1 MPSPSVNTTSRGAG
15 PNPTEKLNRIFK
27 KGKIYALLHVLILL
41 LSLFLVIIISIDT
54 YHNEAFYKQPE
65 FMKVQLWICVVFL
78 ADFFI
83 EFFLSPQK
91 GHYLATHFIFFLV
104 SVPYNAIIAHYGW
117 EFNPTLTYFIR
128 YIPLIRGGY
137 AMSIVVSW
145 FTYNRA
151 TGLFISYLA
160 TLLFTIYFSSLAFFL
175 FEHGVNPLVKDYDD
189 ALWWAFMDATT
200 VGCNIVAVTTV
211 GRVLSVLLAAVGM
224 MMFPI
229 FTVYVTNIL
238 TTRHKQH
245 FSLANIPINESSDS
259 EASSGS
265 PS

>member
-1 MPSPSVNTTSRGAG
+1 M
-15 PNPTEKLNRIFK
+15 NPDSTERLNRIFK
-27 KGKIYALLHVLILL
+27 NGKLYSLLHILILL

-54 YHNEAFYKQPE
+54 YHNEAFYRQPE
-65 FMKVQLWICVVFL
+65 FMKVQLWICVLFL

-83 EFFLSPQK
+83 EFFLSPRK
-91 GHYLATHFIFFLV
+91 WSYLKTRFIFFLV
-104 SVPYNAIIAHYGW
+104 SIPYNAIISHYGW
-117 EFNPTLTYFIR
+117 EFDPTLTYLIR

-175 FEHGVNPLVKDYDD
+175 FEHGVNPLVKTYDD

-200 VGCNIVAVTTV
+200 VGSNIVAVTTI
-211 GRVLSVLLAAVGM
+211 GRVLSVLLAAIGM

-238 TTRHKQH
+238 TKHNKQGLNLETIPLDETDSHKDKDQ
-245 FSLANIPINESSDS
+245 SQKNSN
-259 EASSGS
+259 
-265 PS
+265 